1 MNNPMIDEIR
11 KARADL
17 AEEHCYDLVRLN
29 EWAQKQ
35 TETRRRQTTQPL
47 ASKPLV
53 QATEPSL
60 SSRHSMIR
68 TSDPGS
74 TLATVPV
81 AGSAQT

>member
-17 AEEHCYDLVRLN
+17 AEEHGYDLVRLN

-35 TETRRRQTTQPL
+35 TENRKRQTTQPL

-53 QATEPSL
+53 PTTEPFL
-60 SSRHSMIR
+60 SSKHSVTR
-68 TSDPGS
+68 TGDPGS
-74 TLATVPV
+74 TLAPVP
-81 AGSAQT
+81 AGGSA